1 MIIRHTLK
9 LTIVSSTTVNTKFAY
24 TYVRALIVNI
34 ILFIIIRYV
43 RKATEKN
50 NITRPF
56 LLPGNLFTRKTL
68 LKGSKIK
75 TTFLIKK
82 VKNIIFILF

>member
-9 LTIVSSTTVNTKFAY
+9 LTIVGSTTVNTKFAY
-24 TYVRALIVNI
+24 TYVRALTITI

-43 RKATEKN
+43 RKATKKN
-50 NITRPF
+50 NITCPF
-56 LLPGNLFTRKTL
+56 LLPGNLFTRKNR